1 MEEDNLHHSQ
11 FQGEGTLSVD
21 VYYKDDEL
29 VIISP
34 IAGTSL
40 DNIDVFIEGDI
51 LIIKGRR
58 TPPEEIPESAYEYRE
73 CFWGPFSRTI
83 ALPKKLDL
91 TQTRAFYHNGVLM
104 IKIPKTTESK
114 MRRIEIRTDL

>member
-1 MEEDNLHHSQ
+1 MEENKDQNQ
-11 FQGEGTLSVD
+11 TEGTLSVD

-40 DNIDVFIEGDI
+40 ENIDVFIEGDI
-51 LIIKGRR
+51 LIIKGKRV
-58 TPPEEIPESAYEYRE
+58 PPEDIPESAYEYRE

-91 TQTRAFYHNGVLM
+91 SQTRAFYHNGILM

-114 MRRIEIRTDL
+114 MRRVEIRTDI